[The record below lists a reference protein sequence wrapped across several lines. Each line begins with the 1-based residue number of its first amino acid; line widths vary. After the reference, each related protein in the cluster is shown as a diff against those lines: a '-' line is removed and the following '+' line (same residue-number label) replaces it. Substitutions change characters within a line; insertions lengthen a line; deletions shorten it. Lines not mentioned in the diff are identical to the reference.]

1 MLFYKTISNYLK
13 REKQSYDSMMNR
25 RRDRFIELIKLNAP
39 KEIINLEIQLL
50 LQPFHLHVLRNI
62 LYKAMMQV
70 SKTREIII

>member
-39 KEIINLEIQLL
+39 KEIINLEIHLL

-62 LYKAMMQV
+62 LYKVRMQV

>member
-13 REKQSYDSMMNR
+13 QERNLYNHLICR
-25 RRDRFIELIKLNAP
+25 RKERFRQLVELDAP